1 MNGVALHALA
11 GPIFEVA
18 SPRIPMAEEEVLKT
32 FQCGF
37 ESHRGYPQKT
47 ASELALYLNRSGDTS
62 APSRL
67 TVTLRDQMYRLRGI
81 HLTGVPVVVAAG
93 GLALPPRWR
102 EPRSCD
108 RP

>member
-37 ESHRGYPQKT
+37 ESHRGYHR
-47 ASELALYLNRSGDTS
+47 A
-62 APSRL
+62 
-67 TVTLRDQMYRLRGI
+67 YREHREHRPG
-81 HLTGVPVVVAAG
+81 AG
-93 GLALPPRWR
+93 R
-102 EPRSCD
+102 
-108 RP
+108 